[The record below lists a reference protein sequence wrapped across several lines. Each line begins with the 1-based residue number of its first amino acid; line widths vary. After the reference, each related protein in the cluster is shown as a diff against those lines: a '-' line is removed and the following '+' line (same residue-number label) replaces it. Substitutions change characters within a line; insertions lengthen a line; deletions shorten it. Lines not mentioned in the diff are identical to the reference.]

1 MNFIEQ
7 ELRKLFEKN
16 NGFDQVNFIGRACY
30 GSLGDK
36 TRMKL
41 EFITL
46 GTHQVYEGIKAT
58 VIDKTEGVID
68 SLVLKFSDTWGKK
81 KLNNP
86 NFREGIEP
94 HIWVYNGKTEWY
106 AYEPTSNEYKMLSNS
121 VKEYAELFR
130 EQTQEMQSGYSMKQQ
145 M

>member
-1 MNFIEQ
+1 MNFFEQ

-46 GTHQVYEGIKAT
+46 GTHQKYEGIKAT
-58 VIDKTEGVID
+58 VIDKTEGVVD
-68 SLVLKFSDTWGKK
+68 SLVLKFTDIWGKK
-81 KLNNP
+81 MINNP
-86 NFREGIEP
+86 NFREGIAP
-94 HIWVYNGKTEWY
+94 HIWIYNGDTEWY
-106 AYEPTSNEYKMLSNS
+106 AYQTTSSDYKVLSNS

-130 EQTQEMQSGYSMKQQ
+130 EQTQELQNGFTMNHQ